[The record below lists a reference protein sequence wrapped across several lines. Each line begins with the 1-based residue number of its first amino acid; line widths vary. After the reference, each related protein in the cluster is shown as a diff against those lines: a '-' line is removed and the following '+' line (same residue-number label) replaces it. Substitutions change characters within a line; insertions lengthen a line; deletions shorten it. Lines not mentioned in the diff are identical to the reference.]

1 MEYDVIAFACPPSNV
16 DEHSDDR
23 DSWPGR
29 RSVPLDPSERRRPA
43 ISADDAALQD
53 RMATR
58 ARRRLSTPLRRLYDP
73 EDITQEAWLVA
84 LESPDAIG
92 RPGGM
97 VLLVERA
104 ACDAARRAM
113 RQRRGFRRT
122 RSLDE
127 LSPNEVAARGART
140 AEEIEEGRTR
150 IRDLEIA
157 IGSLGARD
165 RRLVRLARL
174 EGRSVDEV
182 AALEGCSREATKRA
196 ITRAIARLSRTL
208 PAA

>member
-1 MEYDVIAFACPPSNV
+1 MDYDVNDFACPPSV
-16 DEHSDDR
+16 AHDRADDH
-23 DSWPGR
+23 DSWVGR
-29 RSVPLDPSERRRPA
+29 RGTPLEPSERRRPA

-58 ARRRLSTPLRRLYDP
+58 ARRRLATPLRRLYDP

-84 LESPDAIG
+84 LETPDAIG

-104 ACDAARRAM
+104 ACDAARRAK
-113 RQRRGFRRT
+113 RQRRGFTRT
-122 RSLDE
+122 RSLDD
-127 LSPNEVAARGART
+127 LSPDEVAARNSRT

-157 IGSLGARD
+157 IGSLGAHD

-174 EGRSVDEV
+174 EGRSVEEV
-182 AALEGCSREATKRA
+182 AALVGRSREATKRA
-196 ITRAIARLSRTL
+196 ITRAIKRLSRTMR
-208 PAA
+208 AA